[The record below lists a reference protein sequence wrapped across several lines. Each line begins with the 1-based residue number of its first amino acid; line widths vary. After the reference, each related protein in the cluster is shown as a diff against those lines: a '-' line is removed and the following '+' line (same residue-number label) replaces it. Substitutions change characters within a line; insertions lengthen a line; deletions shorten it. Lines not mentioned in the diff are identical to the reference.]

1 MDENLAAELEET
13 LWTGKELAAFDALPL
28 QCATKRLASNGKS
41 DELRKFAQDATLVT
55 SIVLSLAIVAAA
67 VLGCEEL
74 VQTESVRLSVADT
87 VRAMDHAQ
95 ETQLTSSTSPEAS
108 YRSVETPASNLSSP
122 RARSS
127 QPNPIDTQTVTSQ
140 RSPGPVEE
148 LAGPKSKSP
157 THRTS
162 THHKVGDVKI
172 RLLMLWHA
180 SLSRS
185 RQQSR
190 SWKAFWR
197 FDDHLVRS
205 IRTVL

>member
-1 MDENLAAELEET
+1 MNGGNL
-13 LWTGKELAAFDALPL
+13 KAFDEPRL
-28 QCATKRLASNGKS
+28 QCSTKTLTLTGPS
-41 DELRKFAQDATLVT
+41 DVLRKFDQDTTLVST
-55 SIVLSLAIVAAA
+55 IVLSLILVSAA

-87 VRAMDHAQ
+87 VRATDQSQ
-95 ETQLTSSTSPEAS
+95 ETQLTSSTAPEAS
-108 YRSVETPASNLSSP
+108 YRPVETPASNSSSP
-122 RARSS
+122 RAPGS
-127 QPNPIDTQTVTSQ
+127 QSNPIDTQIIASQ
-140 RSPGPVEE
+140 RPPKPVEE
-148 LAGPKSKSP
+148 LAGPQSKFP

-162 THHKVGDVKI
+162 MHHKIADVKI